1 MLENILITTDGS
13 KPSEQAAEY
22 GIELAKRLKGKVLAL
37 YVADT
42 SKFTPEGPI
51 SPFLD
56 ISPQAINDAFTSI
69 RCFAREEGEMATQ
82 MIQELAR
89 KSGVPCEKKIVE
101 GYPANEILKV
111 ADDNGIDIIV
121 MGSIGKTGFGDFLLG
136 GVAGKVVMKSRVPVL
151 VIPGKIS
158 SDMRSRNAVM
168 Q

>member
-22 GIELAKRLKGKVLAL
+22 GIELAKRLKGKVIAL

-42 SKFTPEGPI
+42 SKFTPIEGPI
-51 SPFLD
+51 SPFIDL
-56 ISPQAINDAFTSI
+56 SPQAINDAFTSL
-69 RCFAREEGEMATQ
+69 RCFATQEGEMATQ

-89 KSGVPCEKKIVE
+89 KSGVPCEKKVVE

-111 ADDNGIDIIV
+111 AEDNGIDIIV
-121 MGSIGKTGFGDFLLG
+121 MGSIGKTGLGDFLLG

-151 VIPGKIS
+151 VVPGKIS
-158 SDMRSRNAVM
+158 IDL
-168 Q
+168 

>member
-42 SKFTPEGPI
+42 SKFTSGGGPI
-51 SPFLD
+51 GPFVDL
-56 ISPQAINDAFTSI
+56 SPQAINDAFISL
-69 RCFAREEGEMATQ
+69 RCFATQEGEMATQ

-89 KSGVPCEKKIVE
+89 KSGVPCEKIIIE
-101 GYPANEILKV
+101 GYPANEILRV
-111 ADDNGIDIIV
+111 AEDNEIDIIV
-121 MGSIGKTGFGDFLLG
+121 MGSIGKTGLGDFLLG

-151 VIPGKIS
+151 VVPGK
-158 SDMRSRNAVM
+158 NFN
-168 Q
+168 